1 MDDAFEPR
9 WDDGNELSDDTPTSS
24 ARAKNARRNLQ
35 APVYKVKHGM
45 GFFGVVGGTGCYSS
59 VVGGQAQGNF
69 QAESG
74 TLNIFVPYLR
84 GFAST
89 VISDGLQDSAFA
101 PASSSAATITKPNPS
116 VGGGGVLYTPPDFPT
131 LDKEEYDT
139 LDKEEFDTLDKEEF
153 EYNKGA
159 LQTQSITL
167 IDWDTSNQAGVK
179 NTNTHGWSVFENGLG
194 LKFKVE
200 DSYICP
206 GGENSA
212 EQKGTA
218 KATIVLSQPVELTYS
233 ITGQGEQLDTGF
245 EMMTFKVDGT
255 VLATATSTAMG
266 KECASGPLTVDYKI
280 KPPYKLPTGTHE
292 LVVTFTTA
300 DGFDHTGSYYQIN
313 LDTV

>member
-1 MDDAFEPR
+1 VPS
-9 WDDGNELSDDTPTSS
+9 WDDENEIGDDKPTSS
-24 ARAKNARRNLQ
+24 AHAKKVHRNLQ
-35 APVYKVKHGM
+35 APVYKIKHGM
-45 GFFGVVGGTGCYSS
+45 GFFGVAAGTGCYAS

-84 GFAST
+84 GFSST

-101 PASSSAATITKPNPS
+101 PASTATTITKPATITKPNSS
-116 VGGGGVLYTPPDFPT
+116 VGGGELSYTPPNFPT
-131 LDKEEYDT
+131 LDKEET
-139 LDKEEFDTLDKEEF
+139 ES
-153 EYNKGA
+153 NKGA
-159 LQTQSITL
+159 VQALPSPITL
-167 IDWDTSNQAGVK
+167 IDWDTSNQSGIK
-179 NTNTHGWSVFENGLG
+179 NTNTHGWSVLDNGLG

-218 KATIVLSQPVELTYS
+218 KATIVLSQPVKLTYS
-233 ITGQGEQLDTGF
+233 ITGQGELLDTGF
-245 EMMTFKVDGT
+245 EMMTFKADET

-266 KECASGPLTVDYKI
+266 KECASGPLTVDYKVT
-280 KPPYKLPTGTHE
+280 PPYELPAGTHE